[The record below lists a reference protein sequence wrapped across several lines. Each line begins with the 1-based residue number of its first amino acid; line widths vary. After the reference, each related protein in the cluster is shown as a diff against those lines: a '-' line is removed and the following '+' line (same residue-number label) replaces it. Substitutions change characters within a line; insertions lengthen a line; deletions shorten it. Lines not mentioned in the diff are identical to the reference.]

1 MKKGNENMIDI
12 CIIGGGAAGMT
23 AAIHA
28 KESNPAL
35 HVCIIEKKNQLG
47 KKILASGNGKCNLS
61 NLACEKV
68 GETLSFFQ
76 RLGVITRADA
86 EGRLYP
92 YTEEARAVQEAMK
105 HRLSQLEV
113 EIRTSAE
120 VLEIEKKEHF
130 VLHLKT
136 GAVQARKVLIA
147 CGGKAGPQFGTTG
160 DGYRWAKAF
169 GHKIEKPI
177 PVLTAVD
184 LKENMER
191 LAGIRAKAAV
201 SLCFKE
207 QEIFQE
213 KGEIQFTKTGI
224 SGICVF
230 NLSRFLLIPE
240 GRTFTDG
247 FDEYKI
253 HIDFFPEMER
263 DELRELLCQRQ
274 ELGFE
279 GENMM
284 EYLVRRPLATWIYE
298 SSKGD
303 VDKAADLLKAF
314 PLAPKGAKGWDFA
327 QATKGGVSFDEVD
340 ENTMES
346 KRIKGLYFAGEVL
359 DFDGPCGGYNLQN
372 AWETGTIAGK
382 EMAR

>member
-1 MKKGNENMIDI
+1 MIDI
-12 CIIGGGAAGMT
+12 CIVGGGAAGMT

-28 KESNPAL
+28 KEADPAL
-35 HVCIIEKKNQLG
+35 HICIIEKKNQLG
-47 KKILASGNGKCNLS
+47 RKILASGNGKCNLS
-61 NLACEKV
+61 NLACGKV
-68 GETLSFFQ
+68 GETLDFFQ
-76 RLGVITRADA
+76 RLGVITRADS

-92 YTEEARAVQEAMK
+92 YTEEARAVQEALR
-105 HRLSQLEV
+105 HRLLQLGV

-130 VLHLKT
+130 ILHLKN
-136 GAVQARKVLIA
+136 GAIHAKKVLIA
-147 CGGKAGPQFGTTG
+147 CGGKAGPAFGTTG

-169 GHKIEKPI
+169 GHKVEKPI

-184 LKENMER
+184 IKENMER

-201 SLCFKE
+201 SLTFEDK
-207 QEIFQE
+207 EIFQE

-240 GRTFTDG
+240 GRSFTDG
-247 FDEYKI
+247 FDDYRI
-253 HIDFFPEMER
+253 LIDFFPEMDR
-263 DELRELLCQRQ
+263 GQLVALLQQRQ
-274 ELGFE
+274 ALGFD
-279 GENMM
+279 GETML
-284 EYLVRRPLATWIYE
+284 EYLVRGPIAAWIYE

-303 VDKAADLLKAF
+303 AAQAADLLKAF
-314 PLAPKGAKGWDFA
+314 PLQPKGAKGWDFA
-327 QATKGGVSFDEVD
+327 QATKGGVSLEEVNPD
-340 ENTMES
+340 TMES
-346 KRIKGLYFAGEVL
+346 GLIKDLYFAGEVL

>member
-1 MKKGNENMIDI
+1 MIDI
-12 CIIGGGAAGMT
+12 CIVGGGAAGMT

-28 KESNPAL
+28 KETNPAL

-61 NLACEKV
+61 NLACSNV
-68 GETLSFFQ
+68 TQTLEFFR
-76 RLGVITRADA
+76 RLGVMTRADS

-92 YTEEARAVQEAMK
+92 YTEEARAIQEALK
-105 HRLSQLEV
+105 HRLRQLDI

-130 VLHLKT
+130 VVHLKT
-136 GAVQARKVLIA
+136 GAIQAKRVLIA

-160 DGYRWAKAF
+160 DGYRWAKSF
-169 GHKIEKPI
+169 GHKVEKPI

-184 LKENMER
+184 VKEDMAC
-191 LAGIRAKAAV
+191 LSGIRAKAAV
-201 SLCFKE
+201 ALTFENK
-207 QEIFQE
+207 EIFRE

-240 GRTFTDG
+240 GRSFVDG
-247 FDEYKI
+247 FEDYRI
-253 HIDFFPEMER
+253 LIDFFPEMEV
-263 DELRELLCQRQ
+263 DQLTELLCQRQ

-279 GENMM
+279 GKAML
-284 EYLVRRPLATWIYE
+284 EYLVRGPVAEWIYE
-298 SSKGD
+298 SAKGD
-303 VDKAADLLKAF
+303 PQVSADMLKAF
-314 PLAPKGAKGWDFA
+314 PLSPKGAKGWDFA
-327 QATKGGVSFDEVD
+327 QATKGGVSLDEVNAD
-340 ENTMES
+340 TMES
-346 KRIKGLYFAGEVL
+346 NLIKNLYFAGEVL
-359 DFDGPCGGYNLQN
+359 DYDGPCGGYNLQY
-372 AWETGTIAGK
+372 AWETGTIAGR